1 MNKDNQPKKTEQ
13 SAKTGKKSGKGRRV
27 GRTIGI
33 VLGTILLVT
42 VLTSAI
48 FVGIFMTYVNTSLK
62 GHVEVDMSEYDQKV
76 STELY
81 YQDPDTK
88 ELVMYQT
95 LFGDENRIWVDFD
108 SIPKNLRNATIAI
121 EDKRFESHH
130 GVDWHGTVR
139 AVFRTLTNGNT
150 QGGSTITQQL
160 IKNVTGNNENT
171 VKRKVTEVY
180 RALAL
185 EKDYSKDEILEMYLN
200 TIYLGNQCYG
210 VQTAS
215 RTYFHKDVSELT
227 LAECACLISI
237 TNNPSQYDPLR
248 SDWTRE
254 QNRNRPAGRAGR
266 HAGPGKDRPGHL

>member
-27 GRTIGI
+27 GQTIGI

-95 LFGDENRIWVDFD
+95 LFGDENRIWVDLEN
-108 SIPKNLRNATIAI
+108 IPKYLQDAAVAI
-121 EDKRFESHH
+121 EDKRFEKHH
-130 GVDWHGTVR
+130 GVDWKSTARAILGKLTGTSTR
-139 AVFRTLTNGNT
+139 
-150 QGGSTITQQL
+150 GGSTITQQVV
-160 IKNVTGNNENT
+160 KNMTGDNEVTI
-171 VKRKVTEVY
+171 KRKVTEIF
-180 RALAL
+180 RALRL
-185 EKDYSKDEILEMYLN
+185 EKNYSKDEILETYLN
-200 TIYLGNQCYG
+200 LVYFGNGCNL
-210 VQTAS
+210 S
-215 RTYFHKDVSELT
+215 
-227 LAECACLISI
+227 LIHI
-237 TNNPSQYDPLR
+237 
-248 SDWTRE
+248 
-254 QNRNRPAGRAGR
+254 
-266 HAGPGKDRPGHL
+266 

>member
-27 GRTIGI
+27 GQTIGI

-108 SIPKNLRNATIAI
+108 SIPKNLREATIAI

-130 GVDWHGTVR
+130 GVREYGEEKY
-139 AVFRTLTNGNT
+139 ASSIANN
-150 QGGSTITQQL
+150 I
-160 IKNVTGNNENT
+160 IK
-171 VKRKVTEVY
+171 
-180 RALAL
+180 
-185 EKDYSKDEILEMYLN
+185 
-200 TIYLGNQCYG
+200 
-210 VQTAS
+210 
-215 RTYFHKDVSELT
+215 
-227 LAECACLISI
+227 
-237 TNNPSQYDPLR
+237 
-248 SDWTRE
+248 TRE
-254 QNRNRPAGRAGR
+254 NKKIESKRCKRFYSWNIFAFWKG
-266 HAGPGKDRPGHL
+266 

>member
-1 MNKDNQPKKTEQ
+1 M
-13 SAKTGKKSGKGRRV
+13 

-139 AVFRTLTNGNT
+139 PCSVPSPTA
-150 QGGSTITQQL
+150 IP
-160 IKNVTGNNENT
+160 
-171 VKRKVTEVY
+171 
-180 RALAL
+180 RAAPP
-185 EKDYSKDEILEMYLN
+185 SPSSS
-200 TIYLGNQCYG
+200 
-210 VQTAS
+210 S
-215 RTYFHKDVSELT
+215 RTSPAT
-227 LAECACLISI
+227 
-237 TNNPSQYDPLR
+237 TRTPSSAR
-248 SDWTRE
+248 
-254 QNRNRPAGRAGR
+254 
-266 HAGPGKDRPGHL
+266 

>member
-1 MNKDNQPKKTEQ
+1 M
-13 SAKTGKKSGKGRRV
+13 

-130 GVDWHGTVR
+130 GVDWHGIVR
-139 AVFRTLTNGNT
+139 AVFRTSPTA
-150 QGGSTITQQL
+150 IP
-160 IKNVTGNNENT
+160 
-171 VKRKVTEVY
+171 
-180 RALAL
+180 RAAPP
-185 EKDYSKDEILEMYLN
+185 SPSSS
-200 TIYLGNQCYG
+200 
-210 VQTAS
+210 S
-215 RTYFHKDVSELT
+215 RTSPAT
-227 LAECACLISI
+227 
-237 TNNPSQYDPLR
+237 TRTPSSAR
-248 SDWTRE
+248 
-254 QNRNRPAGRAGR
+254 
-266 HAGPGKDRPGHL
+266 